1 MELLESRTIYDN
13 TLLDI
18 VDLEDIFENVG
29 YRFDVLDNNVFSDH
43 FLTRQV
49 YPC

>member
-1 MELLESRTIYDN
+1 MELLESRTLSD

-18 VDLEDIFENVG
+18 VDLEDKIFEQLG
-29 YRFDVLDNNVFSDH
+29 YRFDVLDNNVFSDD